1 MIRRRAIFIYIFL
14 RLYLLPIPLSSYA
27 LTSHP
32 KNNIRCVST
41 QLRYSNYDIHN
52 TRSGYTI
59 AKDITKAHRIQL
71 QLNANID
78 SLDSDDNNVDKDF
91 NNKEQSKADTSS
103 NLDSGDDF
111 NNKKQSTSSDT
122 STTPFVGLPSYRRI
136 IWFVATTFLIWVSEP
151 LLSLVDSAAVGRY
164 AGLTSTQSSSS
175 PNLSSVVQLAALGP
189 ATTVCDSSIYLTLF
203 IAMATTNKLAKAF
216 AKDDLD
222 EQITTISHV
231 MGVSLAVGTIL
242 LLFINL
248 QGGRL
253 ISSILGQAGATVS
266 IGSKVIDLTPEVLRA
281 SLGYARIRSIASPL
295 AVMGLTAQ
303 SALLCA
309 QDTTTPALAVGVAS
323 ITNIIG
329 DYIFVAKFRWGV
341 RGAALATSMAS
352 FLANSILIRKV
363 YKMFETWKDAYRERM
378 KREKVLQSVLDTDI
392 SKGRERDPLTTPF
405 LSFPDRQSLISLLL
419 LAGPMFFVMLGKI
432 LGYSAM
438 TVRAGSFGMVS
449 LACHNVLVRIFFF
462 FATVGDSLSQSA
474 QTFLPG
480 LFYRKSLEEEK
491 EDTTND
497 DTTAQITTP
506 SSDGNDARTLVKRLL
521 LISSTMGVVNCISGR
536 WIALNAGATFT
547 SNAALVSLMSHV
559 SPFMGLALL
568 LHPLTMALEGSIIAA
583 SDSGYLV
590 GTYVA
595 SILALLGW
603 LKFICKDFLGV
614 WHGIL
619 VFQALRISQFG
630 LRVWRRT
637 ASNRKRKSTQQ

>member
-1 MIRRRAIFIYIFL
+1 MISRRAIFIYIFL
-14 RLYLLPIPLSSYA
+14 RLYLKLPIPTSSYT
-27 LTSHP
+27 LTSNP

-41 QLRYSNYDIHN
+41 QLRYRNIGIHN
-52 TRSGYTI
+52 TRSRFTV
-59 AKDITKAHRIQL
+59 AKDIVQDRRIQL
-71 QLNANID
+71 ELNAHID
-78 SLDSDDNNVDKDF
+78 SLYSDGNNADKDF
-91 NNKEQSKADTSS
+91 SNEEQP
-103 NLDSGDDF
+103 
-111 NNKKQSTSSDT
+111 TSSDT
-122 STTPFVGLPSYRRI
+122 STTLFVGLPSYRRI

-164 AGLTSTQSSSS
+164 AGHASTQSSS

-231 MGVSLAVGTIL
+231 MGVSLAVGSIL

-248 QGGRL
+248 QGERL

-341 RGAALATSMAS
+341 RGAALATSIAS
-352 FLANSILIRKV
+352 FLANGILIRKV
-363 YKMFETWKDAYRERM
+363 YKMFTTWKDVYRERM

-392 SKGRERDPLTTPF
+392 STEKERDPLTTPF
-405 LSFPDRQSLISLLL
+405 LSFPDRQSLLSLLL

-449 LACHNVLVRIFFF
+449 LACHNVLMRIFFF
-462 FATVGDSLSQSA
+462 FATVGDALSQSA

-480 LFYRKSLEEEK
+480 LFYRKSLEEE
-491 EDTTND
+491 EDTTNNM
-497 DTTAQITTP
+497 DTSPQKTTL
-506 SSDGNDARTLVKRLL
+506 SSSGGNDARTLVKRLL
-521 LISSTMGVVNCISGR
+521 LISSTMGVVNSIAGR
-536 WIALNAGATFT
+536 WIALNAGGTFT

-603 LKFICKDFLGV
+603 LRFICKDFLGV

-630 LRVWRRT
+630 VRVWRRT
-637 ASNRKRKSTQQ
+637 ASNRKRTSIQQQTKLEIY